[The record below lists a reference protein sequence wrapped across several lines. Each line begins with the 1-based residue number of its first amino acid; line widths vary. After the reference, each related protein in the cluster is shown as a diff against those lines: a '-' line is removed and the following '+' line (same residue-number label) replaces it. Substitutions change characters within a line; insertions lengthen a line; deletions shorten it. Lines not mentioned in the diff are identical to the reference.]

1 MSALRVLVAD
11 DEPIARRGLR
21 KLLAATD
28 DIEVVGEARDG
39 REAVPAIRK
48 LKPDLVLLDV
58 QMPELDGIGVV
69 RELAPAELPGIVFVT
84 AYDRYAIAAFDL
96 HAVDYVLKPVQG
108 RRFALA
114 LERARRRLES
124 ERPNELVGRLER
136 LLREYGSGHTGVPD
150 RILVR
155 SGTKALFVPL
165 NDIEWLEASGNYVR
179 LHTPA
184 RDPRALVRETLA
196 HLAEWLPP
204 KFLRVHRSAIVNLE
218 AVAEVHT
225 LPGGDGELLL
235 KSGARVSLSRRHV
248 ADLHRRVGRP
258 R

>member
-1 MSALRVLVAD
+1 MSPLRVLVAD

-21 KLLAATD
+21 KLLAAEAD
-28 DIEVVGEARDG
+28 VEVVGEARDG
-39 REAVPAIRK
+39 REAVAAIKR

-69 RELAPAELPGIVFVT
+69 RELDLAELPEVVFVT

-96 HAVDYVLKPVQG
+96 HAVDYVLKPVQA
-108 RRFALA
+108 RRFAVA
-114 LERARRRLES
+114 LSRVRRRLES
-124 ERPNELVGRLER
+124 DRPADLVVRIER
-136 LLREYGSGHTGVPD
+136 LLGEYGRVGNTPD

-155 SGTKALFVPL
+155 SGTKAFFVKL
-165 NDIEWLEASGNYVR
+165 TEIEWLEASGNYVR

-204 KFLRVHRSAIVNLE
+204 QFLRVHRSAIVNLD
-218 AVAEVHT
+218 AVAEVRT
-225 LPGGDGELLL
+225 LASGDGEILL
-235 KSGARVSLSRRHV
+235 KTGARVALSRRHV
-248 ADLHRRVGRP
+248 ADLHTRVGP
-258 R
+258 PK

>member
-1 MSALRVLVAD
+1 MSALRVLIAD

-21 KLLAATD
+21 KLLASVAD
-28 DIEVVGEARDG
+28 SEVVGEARDG
-39 REAVPAIRK
+39 REAIAAIRR

-69 RELAPAELPGIVFVT
+69 RELTPAKLPGIVFVT

-96 HAVDYVLKPVQG
+96 HAVDYVLKPVQS
-108 RRFALA
+108 RRFAVA
-114 LERARRRLES
+114 LERARHRLAS
-124 ERPNELVGRLER
+124 ERPNELVDRLER
-136 LLREYGSGHTGVPD
+136 LLREYGSPGKGAPD

-165 NDIEWLEASGNYVR
+165 EDIEWLEASGNYVR

-204 KFLRVHRSAIVNLE
+204 RFLRVHRSAIVNLD
-218 AVAEVHT
+218 AVAEIHAF
-225 LPGGDGELLL
+225 PGGDGELLL
-235 KSGARVSLSRRHV
+235 KSGARVGLSRRHV
-248 ADLHRRVGRP
+248 ADLHGRVGRP